1 MTCYITANTTEGEFL
16 DVVQRSFR
24 RTNVC
29 SGHCGWQHNT
39 ENLRSPGI
47 EPKQSRLVSE
57 SKRGSDSNLLDVAG
71 VSTGRCSTDSYKD
84 PRQLQEQPHSD
95 KSCDKCRPSST
106 SDCSQTSDHV
116 SYRSRQ
122 SSSGRDTD
130 RRFLL
135 TGLHA
140 CGDLTPTMLRVFTSC
155 PDVQGV
161 ASVSCCYMK
170 LSTAG

>member
-71 VSTGRCSTDSYKD
+71 VSTGRCSTDSYKE

-95 KSCDKCRPSST
+95 TSCDKCRPSST
-106 SDCSQTSDHV
+106 SDCSQTSDHI
-116 SYRSRQ
+116 SCRSRR